1 MEATVP
7 TEGEAPEFVLLCYTW
22 GLVVNCQEQNDTA
35 GTTTTTA
42 VAEISGREA
51 ANDVDLS
58 RLLVFWF
65 GFFVTSDLFFFVNR
79 QVQRFIADSI
89 SWRSGKRWREGWG
102 TDMMSSAYCMLFF
115 PW

>member
-89 SWRSGKRWREGWG
+89 SQKMARRMGN
-102 TDMMSSAYCMLFF
+102 
-115 PW
+115 